1 MTGVRRTRI
10 HLAVAAV
17 LLVAAGLLVPLPAG
31 AQWPAHL
38 LVGWV
43 VGALA
48 FCVPLL
54 RLAHRLDAPATAELL
69 EGAEGGRTET
79 DVIVVIAAVASLGAV
94 ALMLAGGGSGSASG
108 RVFEGALTVLAV
120 GAGWVAVHT
129 VYTLRYARHY
139 LVTQPGCIDFNSSDG
154 PRLSDFAYLSF
165 TLGMTYQV
173 SDTALRT
180 PEVRRLVLR
189 HTLLSYV
196 FGTVIVAATINL
208 VVGLAGSASG

>member
-1 MTGVRRTRI
+1 MRRTRLY
-10 HLAVAAV
+10 LAVAGV
-17 LLVAAGLLVPLPAG
+17 LLVVAGLLLPLPSG
-31 AQWPAHL
+31 AEWTAHL

-48 FCVPLL
+48 FCIPVL
-54 RLAHRLDAPATAELL
+54 RLAFRLDAQATADVL

-79 DVIVVIAAVASLGAV
+79 DAIVVIAALASLGAV
-94 ALMLAGGGSGSASG
+94 ALMLLGKGTGSASS
-108 RVFEGALTVLAV
+108 RVFEGLLSVLAV
-120 GAGWVAVHT
+120 GAGWLAVHT
-129 VYTLRYARHY
+129 IYILRYARHY
-139 LVTQPGCIDFNSSDG
+139 LVNEPGCIDFNSDEP

-173 SDTALRT
+173 SDTDLKTQA
-180 PEVRRLVLR
+180 VRHLVLR

-208 VVGLAGSASG
+208 VVGLASTH

>member
-1 MTGVRRTRI
+1 MRRTRL
-10 HLAVAAV
+10 HLAVAGV
-17 LLVAAGLLVPLPAG
+17 LLVAAGLFVPLPPG
-31 AQWPAHL
+31 AQWTAHL

-48 FCVPLL
+48 FCIPVL
-54 RLAHRLDAPATAELL
+54 RMAFRLDASATADVL

-79 DVIVVIAAVASLGAV
+79 DVIVVIAAIASLGAV
-94 ALMLAGGGSGSASG
+94 ALMLLGKGSGGAASG
-108 RVFEGALTVLAV
+108 RVFEGLLSVLAV
-120 GAGWVAVHT
+120 GAGWLAVHSI
-129 VYTLRYARHY
+129 YILRYARHY
-139 LVTQPGCIDFNSSDG
+139 LVNEPGCIDFNCDDP

-173 SDTALRT
+173 SDTDLKT
-180 PEVRRLVLR
+180 PAVRHLVLR

-208 VVGLAGSASG
+208 VVGLASAN

>member
-1 MTGVRRTRI
+1 MRRTRI
-10 HLAVAAV
+10 HLAVGGV
-17 LLVAAGLLVPLPAG
+17 LLFAGLLVPLPAG

-38 LVGWV
+38 LVGWI

-48 FCVPLL
+48 FCIPVL
-54 RLAHRLDAPATAELL
+54 RLAFRLDASATAGML

-79 DVIVVIAAVASLGAV
+79 DVIVIIAALASLGAV
-94 ALMLAGGGSGSASG
+94 ALMLLGDGSGGASSQ
-108 RVFEGALTVLAV
+108 VFEGLLSVLAV
-120 GAGWVAVHT
+120 AAGWLALHT
-129 VYTLRYARHY
+129 TYVLRYARHY
-139 LVTQPGCIDFNSSDG
+139 LVNEPGCIDFNGEDP

-173 SDTALRT
+173 SDTALKT

-189 HTLLSYV
+189 HTLLSYL

-208 VVGLAGSASG
+208 VVGLASAN